1 MFIVYTHLPLLFM
14 SMLSNV
20 NVYSSVVPMYT
31 LWTPGRTAV
40 RCYADANGDLNKQH
54 NKQYKH
60 KHDESKEIVDSAVTS
75 SESYL

>member
-1 MFIVYTHLPLLFM
+1 MFIVYTHLSLLFM

-20 NVYSSVVPMYT
+20 NVYSSIVPMYT
-31 LWTPGRTAV
+31 LWTPGRIAV

-54 NKQYKH
+54 NKQHKH